1 MKLSKAYQKMSQAL
15 ATLYNVKVTV
25 ISHTPKKDG
34 VFTDDDVEEK
44 LLTDYPAK
52 ISKSGLSTKDQ
63 KEFLPDKY
71 DAILII
77 DTDVQIPAGCDVIAT
92 DIHDHETR
100 YKQSTRGYVYQSHQE
115 VGLLF
120 DEKA

>member
-1 MKLSKAYQKMSQAL
+1 MKLNKAYKKMSQAL
-15 ATLYNVKVTV
+15 ATLYNVKVTIV
-25 ISHTPKKDG
+25 SHTPKKDG
-34 VFTDDDVEEK
+34 VFTDGDAEEN
-44 LLTDYPAK
+44 LLIDYPAK

-77 DTDVQIPAGCDVIAT
+77 DTDIQIPAGCDVVAT
-92 DIHDHETR
+92 DIYGHATR